1 MIRDMQNLDLGKI
14 IRLMREENM
23 KGRLLKKK
31 KKKIIYI
38 FGIRVLEVLKIVMK
52 VELSLKTF
60 KKCNL
65 VLKLVEL
72 VQSYPSTNSI
82 QLNK

>member
-1 MIRDMQNLDLGKI
+1 MQNLDLGKI

-31 KKKIIYI
+31 KKKEIIYI
-38 FGIRVLEVLKIVMK
+38 FGISVLEVLKIVMK
-52 VELSLKTF
+52 VESSLKTF

-72 VQSYPSTNSI
+72 VQSCPSTNSI